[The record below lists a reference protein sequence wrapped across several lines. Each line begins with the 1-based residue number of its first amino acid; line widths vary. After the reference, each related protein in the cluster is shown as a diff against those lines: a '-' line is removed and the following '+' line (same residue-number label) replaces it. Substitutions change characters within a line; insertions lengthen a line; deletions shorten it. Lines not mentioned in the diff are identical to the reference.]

1 MNCIE
6 IINTDFELL
15 GIITNFESL
24 ICVWNYY
31 ECGTFELTINKNKAN
46 TNKLKKDNMLIV
58 NKRDDKILL
67 IDKVVISTEKNSK
80 TMKVTGTCIKGV
92 TKRRIVATNGYD
104 RVSEDYA
111 ENIQK
116 HYLKNHLVESYY
128 DNIRTTERD
137 ISWVK
142 IAPTQNRGIKTV
154 WQARLTNLHDE
165 LKHISE
171 DTGLGWYGYLN
182 RNEKC
187 IYFDSLKGTD
197 RTINQI
203 ENPNTHEYLKGFT
216 HEQLQ
221 KYTHEQLQG
230 TIKHPYIIFSEKKKN
245 LLEGKTT
252 DDNSNYKNVGYVAG
266 KGENEDRLITVIGT
280 AKGFD
285 RREVLIDL
293 NNIEDI
299 DELNTEGQKKLDT
312 YKIIQSIEGKVYQIP
327 NMEWEKDF
335 FLGDLVTLE
344 SDGIYED
351 KRIIQAKEIY
361 EILYTDETGKF
372 KELWNEKDI
381 NILFGQKVNPF
392 ITNVLLLL
400 GYEYHKENIKKYKF
414 DDEQIQIQKQRV
426 RECLLNDIVNKHYD
440 GIRISQMLWG
450 TYFINGLL
458 LENGRLQFE
467 PTNNSK
473 IKIHIPEGKKLII
486 DDVKESLKNSKI
498 LLKKYYNIENPKYI
512 CESWLLS
519 KEISIML
526 DEKSN
531 IKKFQELFE
540 IQSSKNGINDVL
552 NFVFNL
558 KKCDNYHQLP
568 ETTRLQ
574 KSIKEFLINNGTIYE
589 GYGELKE

>member
-6 IINTDFELL
+6 IINTNFELL

-58 NKRDDKILL
+58 NKRDYKILL
-67 IDKVVISTEKNSK
+67 IDKVVIDTNKNSK
-80 TMKVTGTCIKGV
+80 TMKVTGTCIKGI

-104 RVSEDYA
+104 RVAETQA

-128 DNIRTTERD
+128 DKIRTPERD
-137 ISWVK
+137 VTWLK
-142 IAPTQNRGIKTV
+142 IATTQNRGIKTV

-171 DTGLGWYGYLN
+171 DTGLGWYGYLS
-182 RNEKC
+182 RTEKC

-197 RTINQI
+197 RTVNQV
-203 ENPNTHEYLKGFT
+203 EASNTHKFLKTLT

-221 KYTHEQLQG
+221 AYTHEQLQG

-266 KGENEDRLITVIGT
+266 KGENEDRLITVLGT
-280 AKGFD
+280 ATGFE

-293 NNIEDI
+293 NNIDDP
-299 DELNTEGQKKLDT
+299 DELKTEGQKKLDT
-312 YKIIQSIEGKVYQIP
+312 YKIIKSIEGKVYQVP

-335 FLGDLVTLE
+335 FLGDVVTLE

-361 EILYTDETGKF
+361 ERNNKTV
-372 KELWNEKDI
+372 ELGFGDKVPSLGEEIKRIITRPI
-381 NILFGQKVNPF
+381 N
-392 ITNVLLLL
+392 
-400 GYEYHKENIKKYKF
+400 
-414 DDEQIQIQKQRV
+414 
-426 RECLLNDIVNKHYD
+426 
-440 GIRISQMLWG
+440 
-450 TYFINGLL
+450 
-458 LENGRLQFE
+458 
-467 PTNNSK
+467 
-473 IKIHIPEGKKLII
+473 
-486 DDVKESLKNSKI
+486 
-498 LLKKYYNIENPKYI
+498 
-512 CESWLLS
+512 
-519 KEISIML
+519 
-526 DEKSN
+526 
-531 IKKFQELFE
+531 
-540 IQSSKNGINDVL
+540 
-552 NFVFNL
+552 
-558 KKCDNYHQLP
+558 
-568 ETTRLQ
+568 
-574 KSIKEFLINNGTIYE
+574 
-589 GYGELKE
+589 

>member
-80 TMKVTGTCIKGV
+80 TMKVTGTCIKGI

-128 DNIRTTERD
+128 DDTRTPERD

-165 LKHISE
+165 EKHISE

-203 ENPNTHEYLKGFT
+203 ENPNTHKYLKGFT

-245 LLEGKTT
+245 LLDGKTT

-361 EILYTDETGKF
+361 ERNNKTV
-372 KELWNEKDI
+372 ELGFGDKIPSLGEEIKRIITRPI
-381 NILFGQKVNPF
+381 N
-392 ITNVLLLL
+392 
-400 GYEYHKENIKKYKF
+400 
-414 DDEQIQIQKQRV
+414 
-426 RECLLNDIVNKHYD
+426 
-440 GIRISQMLWG
+440 
-450 TYFINGLL
+450 
-458 LENGRLQFE
+458 
-467 PTNNSK
+467 
-473 IKIHIPEGKKLII
+473 
-486 DDVKESLKNSKI
+486 
-498 LLKKYYNIENPKYI
+498 
-512 CESWLLS
+512 
-519 KEISIML
+519 
-526 DEKSN
+526 
-531 IKKFQELFE
+531 
-540 IQSSKNGINDVL
+540 
-552 NFVFNL
+552 
-558 KKCDNYHQLP
+558 
-568 ETTRLQ
+568 
-574 KSIKEFLINNGTIYE
+574 
-589 GYGELKE
+589 

>member
-6 IINTDFELL
+6 IINTNFELL

-31 ECGTFELTINKNKAN
+31 ECGTFELNINKNKAN

-67 IDKVVISTEKNSK
+67 IDKVVIDTNKNSK
-80 TMKVTGTCIKGV
+80 TMKVTGTCIKGI

-104 RVSEDYA
+104 RVAETQA

-128 DNIRTTERD
+128 DKIRTPERD
-137 ISWVK
+137 VTWLK
-142 IAPTQNRGIKTV
+142 IATTQNRGIKTV

-171 DTGLGWYGYLN
+171 DTGLGWYGYLS
-182 RNEKC
+182 RTEKC

-197 RTINQI
+197 RTVNQV
-203 ENPNTHEYLKGFT
+203 EDSNTHEFLKTLT

-221 KYTHEQLQG
+221 AYTHEQLQG

-266 KGENEDRLITVIGT
+266 KGENEDRLITVLGNAT
-280 AKGFD
+280 GFE

-293 NNIEDI
+293 NNIDDP
-299 DELNTEGQKKLDT
+299 DELKTEGQKKLDT
-312 YKIIQSIEGKVYQIP
+312 YKILKSIEGKVYQVP

-335 FLGDLVTLE
+335 FLGDVVTLE

-361 EILYTDETGKF
+361 ERNNKTV
-372 KELWNEKDI
+372 ELGFGDKVPSLGEEIKRIITRPI
-381 NILFGQKVNPF
+381 N
-392 ITNVLLLL
+392 
-400 GYEYHKENIKKYKF
+400 
-414 DDEQIQIQKQRV
+414 
-426 RECLLNDIVNKHYD
+426 
-440 GIRISQMLWG
+440 
-450 TYFINGLL
+450 
-458 LENGRLQFE
+458 
-467 PTNNSK
+467 
-473 IKIHIPEGKKLII
+473 
-486 DDVKESLKNSKI
+486 
-498 LLKKYYNIENPKYI
+498 
-512 CESWLLS
+512 
-519 KEISIML
+519 
-526 DEKSN
+526 
-531 IKKFQELFE
+531 
-540 IQSSKNGINDVL
+540 
-552 NFVFNL
+552 
-558 KKCDNYHQLP
+558 
-568 ETTRLQ
+568 
-574 KSIKEFLINNGTIYE
+574 
-589 GYGELKE
+589 

>member
-6 IINTDFELL
+6 IINTNFELL

-31 ECGTFELTINKNKAN
+31 ECGIFELTINKNKAN

-92 TKRRIVATNGYD
+92 TKRRIIATNGYD

-137 ISWVK
+137 IPWVK

-312 YKIIQSIEGKVYQIP
+312 YKIIQSIEGKIYQIP

-361 EILYTDETGKF
+361 ERNNKTV
-372 KELWNEKDI
+372 ELGFGDKIPSLGEEIKRIITRPI
-381 NILFGQKVNPF
+381 N
-392 ITNVLLLL
+392 
-400 GYEYHKENIKKYKF
+400 
-414 DDEQIQIQKQRV
+414 
-426 RECLLNDIVNKHYD
+426 
-440 GIRISQMLWG
+440 
-450 TYFINGLL
+450 
-458 LENGRLQFE
+458 
-467 PTNNSK
+467 
-473 IKIHIPEGKKLII
+473 
-486 DDVKESLKNSKI
+486 
-498 LLKKYYNIENPKYI
+498 
-512 CESWLLS
+512 
-519 KEISIML
+519 
-526 DEKSN
+526 
-531 IKKFQELFE
+531 
-540 IQSSKNGINDVL
+540 
-552 NFVFNL
+552 
-558 KKCDNYHQLP
+558 
-568 ETTRLQ
+568 
-574 KSIKEFLINNGTIYE
+574 
-589 GYGELKE
+589 

>member
-6 IINTDFELL
+6 IINTNFELM

-24 ICVWNYY
+24 ICIWNYC

-46 TNKLKKDNMLIV
+46 TDKLVKDNLLIV
-58 NKRDDKILL
+58 NKNDKKIL
-67 IDKVVISTEKNSK
+67 IIEKRETTTEKNSK
-80 TMKVTGTCIKGV
+80 TLKITGTCIKGI

-128 DNIRTTERD
+128 DDIRTPERD
-137 ISWVK
+137 ISWIK
-142 IAPTQNRGIKTV
+142 IASSQNRGIKTV

-197 RTINQI
+197 RTVNQV
-203 ENPNTHEYLKGFT
+203 ENPNTHEFLKKFT

-221 KYTHEQLQG
+221 AYTHEQLQG

-266 KGENEDRLITVIGT
+266 KGENEDRLITVLGT
-280 AKGFD
+280 ATGFD

-293 NNIEDI
+293 NNIDDP
-299 DELNTEGQKKLDT
+299 DELKTEGQKKLDE
-312 YKIIQSIEGKVYQIP
+312 YKIVKSIEGNVYQIA
-327 NMEWEKDF
+327 NMEWEKDY

-351 KRIIQAKEIY
+351 RRIIQAKEIY
-361 EILYTDETGKF
+361 ERNNKTV
-372 KELWNEKDI
+372 ELGFGDKVPSLGEEIKRIITRPI
-381 NILFGQKVNPF
+381 N
-392 ITNVLLLL
+392 
-400 GYEYHKENIKKYKF
+400 
-414 DDEQIQIQKQRV
+414 
-426 RECLLNDIVNKHYD
+426 
-440 GIRISQMLWG
+440 
-450 TYFINGLL
+450 
-458 LENGRLQFE
+458 
-467 PTNNSK
+467 
-473 IKIHIPEGKKLII
+473 
-486 DDVKESLKNSKI
+486 
-498 LLKKYYNIENPKYI
+498 
-512 CESWLLS
+512 
-519 KEISIML
+519 
-526 DEKSN
+526 
-531 IKKFQELFE
+531 
-540 IQSSKNGINDVL
+540 
-552 NFVFNL
+552 
-558 KKCDNYHQLP
+558 
-568 ETTRLQ
+568 
-574 KSIKEFLINNGTIYE
+574 
-589 GYGELKE
+589 

>member
-24 ICVWNYY
+24 ICIWNYY

-67 IDKVVISTEKNSK
+67 IDKVVIDTNKNSK
-80 TMKVTGTCIKGV
+80 TMKVTGTCIKGI
-92 TKRRIVATNGYD
+92 TKRRIIATNGYD
-104 RVSEDYA
+104 RVSENYA

-128 DNIRTTERD
+128 DTIRTPERD
-137 ISWVK
+137 ISWIK
-142 IAPTQNRGIKTV
+142 IASSQNRGIKTV

-171 DTGLGWYGYLN
+171 DTGIGWYGYLS
-182 RNEKC
+182 RTEKC

-197 RTINQI
+197 RTVNQV
-203 ENPNTHEYLKGFT
+203 EDSNTHEFLKTLT

-221 KYTHEQLQG
+221 AYTHEQLQG

-266 KGENEDRLITVIGT
+266 KGENEDRLITVLGT
-280 AKGFD
+280 ATGFE

-293 NNIEDI
+293 NNIDDP
-299 DELNTEGQKKLDT
+299 DELKTEGQKKLDT
-312 YKIIQSIEGKVYQIP
+312 YKIIKSIEGKIYQVP

-335 FLGDLVTLE
+335 FLGDVVTLE

-361 EILYTDETGKF
+361 ERNNKTV
-372 KELWNEKDI
+372 ELGFGDKVPSLGEEIKRIITRPI
-381 NILFGQKVNPF
+381 N
-392 ITNVLLLL
+392 
-400 GYEYHKENIKKYKF
+400 
-414 DDEQIQIQKQRV
+414 
-426 RECLLNDIVNKHYD
+426 
-440 GIRISQMLWG
+440 
-450 TYFINGLL
+450 
-458 LENGRLQFE
+458 
-467 PTNNSK
+467 
-473 IKIHIPEGKKLII
+473 
-486 DDVKESLKNSKI
+486 
-498 LLKKYYNIENPKYI
+498 
-512 CESWLLS
+512 
-519 KEISIML
+519 
-526 DEKSN
+526 
-531 IKKFQELFE
+531 
-540 IQSSKNGINDVL
+540 
-552 NFVFNL
+552 
-558 KKCDNYHQLP
+558 
-568 ETTRLQ
+568 
-574 KSIKEFLINNGTIYE
+574 
-589 GYGELKE
+589 